1 MGVPESGV
9 SEEGGL
15 LGPDGL
21 SKGLWALLDQDV
33 TQGALGRVNTGRGLW
48 GDDLGLRRLDG
59 CHHWSLEECQTCS
72 FLSNPRKVEARGSII
87 VRIRLALDFIKCL
100 SSQCMSI
107 TVKGMKTQV
116 KLGN

>member
-21 SKGLWALLDQDV
+21 SKGLWALTDQDV
-33 TQGALGRVNTGRGLW
+33 TQGALGRVNTGRSLW

-59 CHHWSLEECQTCS
+59 CHHWSLEEVCS
-72 FLSNPRKVEARGSII
+72 FPSNGKMVEARGSII
-87 VRIRLALDFIKCL
+87 VGIRLSLVL
-100 SSQCMSI
+100 
-107 TVKGMKTQV
+107 
-116 KLGN
+116 